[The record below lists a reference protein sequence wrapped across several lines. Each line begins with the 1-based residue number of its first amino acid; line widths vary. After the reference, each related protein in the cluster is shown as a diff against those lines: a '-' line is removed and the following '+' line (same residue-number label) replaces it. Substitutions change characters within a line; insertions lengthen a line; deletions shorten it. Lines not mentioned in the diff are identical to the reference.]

1 MPSAFYHNFVLH
13 PITCPCR
20 NMLAAEGLSVHL
32 GHRMKMMFR
41 GSFLAL
47 TAAVLAGCST
57 QPKVFYHA
65 GDETPPDFLAG
76 RVALLL
82 TNVDGFSAKLT
93 GSSAQAG
100 GGKHEISGDL
110 LGRQGSLIFQPVN
123 AVKGKR
129 ARSEGGMFFIWNE
142 TDHAGFVL
150 SDPLQAFAPAA
161 TTVQPTN
168 VAFNTAGAV
177 EEQANGH
184 PCRRIEAVVQSS
196 DGSSERFTVW
206 QAEDAKHFPVR
217 IQSPP
222 GPGELTLNFSDVRLE
237 LPPSQLFGPPEGFVK
252 YDTPVALMNELI
264 VRQSAMAKRNEV
276 KPIELNPAG
285 GANMSNWRPTTPQ

>member
-1 MPSAFYHNFVLH
+1 
-13 PITCPCR
+13 
-20 NMLAAEGLSVHL
+20 
-32 GHRMKMMFR
+32 MKMMFR
-41 GSFLAL
+41 GGFLAL

-76 RVALLL
+76 RTAVLL

-93 GSSAQAG
+93 GSLSQAG
-100 GGKHEISGDL
+100 SGQHTISGDI

-142 TDHAGFVL
+142 RDHSGFVL
-150 SDPLQAFAPAA
+150 SDPLQAFAAA
-161 TTVQPTN
+161 STSVQPTN
-168 VAFNTAGAV
+168 VTLNAVGAV
-177 EEQANGH
+177 EEEANGH

-196 DGSSERFTVW
+196 DGSSERFTIW

-217 IQSPP
+217 IKSPP
-222 GPGELTLNFSDVRLE
+222 GPGEMTLNFSDLRLE
-237 LPPSQLFGPPEGFVK
+237 LPASQLFGPPEGFVQ

-264 VRQSAMAKRNEV
+264 VRQSALAKRNEV
-276 KPIELNPAG
+276 PSLELNPAG